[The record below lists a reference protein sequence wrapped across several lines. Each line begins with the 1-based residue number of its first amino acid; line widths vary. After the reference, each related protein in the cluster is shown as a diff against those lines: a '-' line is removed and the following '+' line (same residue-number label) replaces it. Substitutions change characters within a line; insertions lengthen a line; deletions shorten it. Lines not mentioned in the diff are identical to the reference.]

1 MRLAHS
7 IHTLPRVDILI
18 LKSGFCNILDQV
30 PFCKGF
36 SSPNFFFE
44 VLSMIPAYPNI
55 CPISCIALNSE
66 LHVLHMFVY
75 IPIEHDRRVLVVVSF
90 AQWTQGVVLALVPL
104 SIIDF

>member
-1 MRLAHS
+1 MHA
-7 IHTLPRVDILI
+7 LPRVDLLI

-36 SSPNFFFE
+36 SSLNFFFD
-44 VLSMIPAYPNI
+44 VLSMISAYPNI

-66 LHVLHMFVY
+66 LHVPHTFVY
-75 IPIEHDRRVLVVVSF
+75 IPIEHDRHVLVVVLF
-90 AQWTQGVVLALVPL
+90 AQWTQGVVLALILL